1 MNSDEQTDPEVPSL
15 SFKEENYHYLDILTF
30 TSIYHVFIWDIKS
43 IYPILVNDVLFAS
56 GLLLQFLLPLSVQI
70 NYHKDKPIFCGRI
83 GKETSAINTEKKNA
97 FVSGEKKNLFFLEMG
112 RKVAE
117 YSTVW
122 ESSRKCLAEFQ
133 VFNRCFNMVAS
144 FFVSL

>member
-43 IYPILVNDVLFAS
+43 IYPVLVNDVLFAS

-97 FVSGEKKNLFFLEMG
+97 FVSGKKKNGFFGDGKKSSWIL
-112 RKVAE
+112 
-117 YSTVW
+117 YSLRIIQKM
-122 ESSRKCLAEFQ
+122 SSWIPDIQQMF
-133 VFNRCFNMVAS
+133 
-144 FFVSL
+144 